1 MRAVRTELSREL
13 SLFHI
18 TMMGVGMMIGAGVF
32 VSTGIGIGVAGPG
45 GILMAFA
52 LNGLLAFLS
61 VMTYAELGSAIPHAG
76 AGYSYVQESFGGFP
90 GFFSG
95 WISWFAHAVAG
106 SLYAITFAKYTIHF
120 LAQADLFAWLNLNL
134 PLYEKVLA
142 VLTAL
147 VFIYINYRGASETG
161 TAGAVMAVGQTIV
174 LAAIGLAGV
183 YVAIRNPSTMRNF
196 EPFLPNG
203 WGKVLVVMGFS
214 LVGYEGYEVI
224 ANTAEEVVEA
234 KKNVPR
240 GIFFAVII
248 VITTY
253 LLVAFAAVVG
263 VRTAG
268 TSVIRWFQSQGAT
281 GFAEAIG
288 QLLPAGGLL
297 VTLAAIFASTSALN
311 ATIYSST
318 RISFALGR
326 DGYLPR
332 YCAHISR
339 KNRTPTVAL
348 LLSGT
353 VIVIIAAALPV
364 EVVCAGASLFFI
376 VLFNLVTLAAIKI
389 RIQQGESLSYGYLM
403 PLFPVIPI
411 ISFAGRLLIGIFLF
425 DMGVLAYI
433 IAGSWIGC
441 GVLLYFS
448 YSKAHAREVEAGK
461 PLETIILGAKGYRI
475 MVPVANPQTAP
486 VLLRYANLLARGA
499 DAQLFITS
507 IVTVPYQTPLGE
519 ARMFSREAAELVREM
534 SEQAEVPA
542 QTAVRYGH
550 NVARGIIGAVKER
563 KTDLLILGWRG
574 YSFWEH
580 HAMGSTLD
588 PVIGQA
594 PCDIIVVKPDAS
606 DPDRR
611 IRRILFPVRGVS
623 SHSEM
628 AVEVLNL
635 AAERHDAEVTI
646 LHVLAKGEDPA
657 DAREMVDSLVQ
668 QMPDVRCAP
677 RIVEGAD
684 PAISIFNESKNHD
697 LLVIGATNET
707 RFQRLLF
714 GSVAEVIAK
723 HCPSTVL
730 MVKRK
735 LGIPQWLRG

>member
-1 MRAVRTELSREL
+1 MKPIKSELSREL

-76 AGYSYVQESFGGFP
+76 AGYSYVQKSFGGFP

-120 LAQADLFAWLNLNL
+120 LARSDLFSWLNLNL
-134 PLYEKVLA
+134 PLYEKGLA

-161 TAGAVMAVGQTIV
+161 TAGAVMAIGQTIV
-174 LAAIGLAGV
+174 LAVIGLVGV
-183 YVAIRNPSTMRNF
+183 YVALKNPSTMRNF

-240 GIFFAVII
+240 GIFLAVMI

-263 VRTAG
+263 VRASE
-268 TSVIRWFQSQGAT
+268 TSVIEWFQAQGAT

-288 QLLPAGGLL
+288 QLLPIGGVL

-339 KNRTPTVAL
+339 KKRTPTVAL
-348 LLSGT
+348 LLSGA
-353 VIVIIAAALPV
+353 VIVTIAAALPV

-389 RIQQGESLSYGYLM
+389 RIEQGESLSYGYLM
-403 PLFPVIPI
+403 PLFPIIPV
-411 ISFAGRLLIGIFLF
+411 ISFIGRLIIGVFLF

-433 IAGSWIGC
+433 IAGGWVGF
-441 GVLLYFS
+441 GVLLYFL
-448 YSKAHAREVEAGK
+448 YSRAHAREIEVGK
-461 PLETIILGAKGYRI
+461 PLETIILGSKGYRI
-475 MVPVANPQTAP
+475 MVPVANPETAP
-486 VLLRYANLLARGA
+486 VLMRYANLLAGGA
-499 DAQLFITS
+499 DAEIFVTS
-507 IVTVPYQTPLGE
+507 IVTVPYQTPLAE
-519 ARMFSREAAELVREM
+519 AEKFSREATELVSEM
-534 SEQAEVPA
+534 SGRAEAPV

-550 NVARGIIGAVKER
+550 NVARGIISAVKER

-574 YSFWEH
+574 YTFWEH

-594 PCDIIVVKPDAS
+594 PCDIIVVKPDQS
-606 DPDRR
+606 DPDRQ
-611 IRRILFPVRGVS
+611 IKGILFPVRGIGP
-623 SHSEM
+623 HSEL
-628 AVEVLNL
+628 AVEILNL
-635 AAERHDAEVTI
+635 VAERYDAVVTI
-646 LHVLAKGEDPA
+646 LHVLGKGKDRT
-657 DAREMVDSLVQ
+657 DAREMVESLAE
-668 QMPDVRCAP
+668 QMPDVRCIV
-677 RIVEGAD
+677 RIVESED

-714 GSVAEVIAK
+714 GSVPEVITK
-723 HCPSTVL
+723 HCPNTVL

-735 LGIPQWLRG
+735 LGIPPWLRG

>member
-1 MRAVRTELSREL
+1 MKPIKSELSREL

-76 AGYSYVQESFGGFP
+76 AGYSYVQKSFGGFP

-120 LAQADLFAWLNLNL
+120 LARAEIFSWLSLNL
-134 PLYEKVLA
+134 PLYEKGLA

-161 TAGAVMAVGQTIV
+161 TAGAVMAIGQTIV
-174 LAAIGLAGV
+174 LAVIGLTGV
-183 YVAIRNPSTMRNF
+183 YMAIRNPSTMKNF

-224 ANTAEEVVEA
+224 ANTAEEVVDA

-240 GIFFAVII
+240 GIFFAVMI

-263 VRTAG
+263 VRATG
-268 TSVIRWFQSQGAT
+268 TSVIEWFQDQGAT

-288 QLLPAGGLL
+288 QLLPIGGLL

-326 DGYLPR
+326 DGYLPK

-353 VIVIIAAALPV
+353 VIVTIAAALPV

-389 RIQQGESLSYGYLM
+389 RIEQGEKLSYGYLM

-411 ISFAGRLLIGIFLF
+411 VSFVGRLVIGVFLF
-425 DMGVLAYI
+425 DMGALAYF
-433 IAGSWIGC
+433 IAGAWIAF
-441 GVLLYFS
+441 GVLLYFV
-448 YSKAHAREVEAGK
+448 YSKANAKEIEEGK
-461 PLETIILGAKGYRI
+461 PLETIIVGSKGYQI

-486 VLLRYANLLARGA
+486 VLLRYANLLAGGA
-499 DAQLFITS
+499 DAEIFVTS
-507 IVTVPYQTPLGE
+507 IVTVPYQTPLTE
-519 ARMFSREAAELVREM
+519 AQMFSQEATALVRAVA
-534 SEQAEVPA
+534 QLAEAPV
-542 QTAVRYGH
+542 QTAIRYGH
-550 NVARGIIGAVKER
+550 NVARGIISAVKER

-574 YSFWEH
+574 HTFWEH

-594 PCDIIVVKPDAS
+594 PCDIIVVKPDQN
-606 DPDRR
+606 DPDRQ
-611 IRRILFPVRGVS
+611 IKRILFPVRGIGP
-623 SHSEM
+623 HSDL

-635 AAERHDAEVTI
+635 IAERYDAEIMI
-646 LHVLAKGEDPA
+646 LHVLDKDK
-657 DAREMVDSLVQ
+657 DRTNAREMVESIAE
-668 QMPDVRCAP
+668 QMPDVRCTVQ
-677 RIVEGAD
+677 IVESTD
-684 PAISIFNESKNHD
+684 PAISLFNESKNHD
-697 LLVIGATNET
+697 LLLIGATNET

-714 GSVAEVIAK
+714 GSVPEVIAK
-723 HCPSTVL
+723 HCPNTVL

-735 LGIPQWLRG
+735 LGIPPWLRG

>member
-1 MRAVRTELSREL
+1 MKQIKSELSREL

-76 AGYSYVQESFGGFP
+76 AGYSYVQQSFGGFL

-106 SLYAITFAKYTIHF
+106 SLYAITFAKYTLHF
-120 LAQADLFAWLNLNL
+120 LAQVEIFSWLTLNL
-134 PLYEKVLA
+134 PLFEKVLA

-161 TAGAVMAVGQTIV
+161 TAGAVMAIGQTIV
-174 LAAIGLAGV
+174 LALIGLIGV
-183 YVAIRNPSTMRNF
+183 YAAIRNPAALGNF

-234 KKNVPR
+234 KKNVPK
-240 GIFFAVII
+240 GIFFAVMI

-263 VRTAG
+263 VEAEG
-268 TSVIRWFQSQGAT
+268 TSVIEWFQAQGAT

-288 QLLPAGGLL
+288 QLMPIGGLL

-326 DGYLPR
+326 DGYLPG

-339 KNRTPTVAL
+339 KNRIPTVAL
-348 LLSGT
+348 LLSGA

-376 VLFNLVTLAAIKI
+376 VLFNLVTLAAVKI
-389 RIQQGESLSYGYLM
+389 RIEQGDKLSYGYLM
-403 PLFPVIPI
+403 PLFPVIPVV
-411 ISFAGRLLIGIFLF
+411 SFVGRLIIGVFLF

-433 IAGSWIGC
+433 IAGTWVGF
-441 GVLLYFS
+441 GVLLYLL
-448 YSKAHAREVEAGK
+448 YSKANAREVEEGK
-461 PLETIILGAKGYRI
+461 PLETIIVGSKGYSI
-475 MVPVANPQTAP
+475 MVPVANPETAP
-486 VLLRYANLLARGA
+486 VLIRYANLLAGAA
-499 DAQLFITS
+499 DAEILITS
-507 IVTVPYQTPLGE
+507 VVTVPYQTPLSE
-519 ARMFSREAAELVREM
+519 AEQFSHEAKALIAEM
-534 SEQAEVPA
+534 SRRVDGPV

-550 NVARGIIGAVKER
+550 NVARGIITSVKER
-563 KTDLLILGWRG
+563 KTDLLVLGWRG
-574 YSFWEH
+574 YTFWEH

-594 PCDIIVVKPDAS
+594 PCDIIVVKPDQS
-606 DPDRR
+606 DPDRQ
-611 IRRILFPVRGVS
+611 IKGILFPVRGIGPQ
-623 SHSEM
+623 SEL

-635 AAERHDAEVTI
+635 VAERYDALVTI
-646 LHVLAKGEDPA
+646 LHVLGRGKDRS
-657 DAREMVDSLVQ
+657 DARQMAESLAE
-668 QMPDVRCAP
+668 QMPDVRCNVQ
-677 RIVEGAD
+677 IVENED

-714 GSVAEVIAK
+714 GSVPEVIAK
-723 HCPSTVL
+723 HCPHTVL

-735 LGIPQWLRG
+735 LGIPPWLRG